1 MKSLKS
7 QGCCNDDEDDI
18 IKMTL
23 MMTTIINEP
32 RRSIFPLLDQPSRS
46 SWHTLVQQS
55 TSSSLKISASY
66 IVIALVATHFAEP
79 SEDLASGRWRK
90 ESRPGAS
97 SSAMPQLGWEGGP
110 KAPSNNA
117 CFDLSQ

>member
-18 IKMTL
+18 IKMLVT
-23 MMTTIINEP
+23 MMVMRINEP
-32 RRSIFPLLDQPSRS
+32 QRSICPLLDQPSRS

-66 IVIALVATHFAEP
+66 IVIVLVATHFAEP
-79 SEDLASGRWRK
+79 SEDLASGRWQK

-97 SSAMPQLGWEGGP
+97 LSAMPQLGWRGEFP
-110 KAPSNNA
+110 
-117 CFDLSQ
+117 